1 MKSDITKDNVFIEI
15 GFSFRNHNESLICG
29 DTFLYKKFKEEN
41 RYIIVLSD
49 GMGHGVKANVLSA
62 LTATMAL
69 NFTYEHK
76 EEYRIA
82 EIILNTLPVC
92 SERNISYATFTICD
106 ILPDST
112 IKILEH
118 DNPETI
124 IFRNNNELTI
134 THDCLLVNEVNNEN
148 NKREIKHATFY
159 PQLQD
164 RLILITDGITQAGMG
179 SDKYPFGWERERVVS
194 FISKTLETEP
204 IISAQKLAQRIVNMA
219 NKLDNYQPQDDMTC
233 GVVYFRKPRKVLV
246 VTGPPFNEKDDK
258 KMAQY
263 FNDFNGD
270 KVICGATTA
279 DIISRELNKKIIDT
293 FEFEDP
299 ELPPISYMDG
309 ANFITEGILTLSK
322 VSDILFHQN
331 PPFNISSGPAGKLLQ
346 LLIDSDE
353 IYFLV
358 GTKVNEA
365 HQDPHLPVDLE
376 IRRTVV
382 RRIARQL
389 EEKLLKEVN
398 IEFI

>member
-1 MKSDITKDNVFIEI
+1 MKSEI
-15 GFSFRNHNESLICG
+15 NKNNIFVEVGFSYRNHYDSYICG
-29 DTFLYKKFKEEN
+29 DTFLYKRFKEEN
-41 RYIIVLSD
+41 RYIVVLSD

-69 NFTYEHK
+69 NFTYENK
-76 EEYRIA
+76 EEFRIA

-92 SERNISYATFTICD
+92 SERKISYATFTICD

-112 IKILEH
+112 VKILEH
-118 DNPETI
+118 DNPDTI
-124 IFRNNNELTI
+124 IFRKNSELTI
-134 THDCLLVNEVNNEN
+134 PHTCLLINELKNEN
-148 NKREIKHATFY
+148 SKREIKHATFY

-164 RLILITDGITQAGMG
+164 RLILLTDGITQAGMG
-179 SDKYPFGWERERVVS
+179 TDKYPFGWERNNVVD
-194 FISKTLETEP
+194 FVSKTLESEP
-204 IISAQKLAQRIVNMA
+204 LISAQKLAQRIVNIA
-219 NKLDNYQPQDDMTC
+219 YKLDNYNPQDDMTC
-233 GVVYFRKPRKVLV
+233 GVIYFRQPRKVLI
-246 VTGPPFNEKDDK
+246 VTGPPFDEKDDK
-258 KMAQY
+258 KMAQI
-263 FNDFNGD
+263 FQDFKGD

-299 ELPPISYMDG
+299 ELPPISYMEG

-331 PPFNISSGPAGKLLQ
+331 PPFNIPRGPAGKLLQ

-389 EEKLLKEVN
+389 EEKLLKEVI